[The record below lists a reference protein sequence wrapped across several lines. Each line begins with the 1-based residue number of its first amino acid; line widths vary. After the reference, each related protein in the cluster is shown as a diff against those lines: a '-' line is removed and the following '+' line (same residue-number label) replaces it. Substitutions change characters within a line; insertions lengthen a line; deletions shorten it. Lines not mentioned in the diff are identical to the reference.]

1 VVVVGGRRLCIRVD
15 YDRCVGSAI
24 CVRIAPGVFVLNDA
38 SQSSVRDPG
47 GDSTEKVLEAAE
59 GCPTMAILVE
69 DEETGERLFP

>member
-1 VVVVGGRRLCIRVD
+1 VVVVGGRRLRVHID

-24 CVRIAPGVFVLNDA
+24 CVRIAPGVFALNDA
-38 SQSSVRDPG
+38 GQSSVRDPD

-69 DEETGERLFP
+69 DEETMEQLFP